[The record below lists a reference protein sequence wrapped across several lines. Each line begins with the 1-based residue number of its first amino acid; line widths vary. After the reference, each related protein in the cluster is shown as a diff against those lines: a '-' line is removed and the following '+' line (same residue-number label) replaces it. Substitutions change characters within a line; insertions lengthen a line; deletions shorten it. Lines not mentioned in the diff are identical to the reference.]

1 MLKKIVLPAIF
12 AFSLATTHA
21 FAGSG
26 HSHAGDNHDHGS
38 NIVNIN
44 TASAEVMDKKMK
56 FVGAK
61 TAKRIVEYRKTN
73 GKFKSVEELDA
84 VKGVGKRVINANRKI
99 LVVE

>member
-1 MLKKIVLPAIF
+1 MFKNIVLPAVF
-12 AFSLATTHA
+12 AFSLAISQA
-21 FAGSG
+21 FAGAG
-26 HSHAGDNHDHGS
+26 HNHAGADHVHGP

-73 GKFKSVEELDA
+73 GKFKSIEELDA

-99 LVVE
+99 LIAE